1 MSVGETRIA
10 PLFPY
15 ALAVVDGL
23 PQSLANDM
31 MQYSRSLYRL
41 RARRPVE

>member
-1 MSVGETRIA
+1 MRVGEIRDCY
-10 PLFPY
+10 FVCY

-31 MQYSRSLYRL
+31 M
-41 RARRPVE
+41 RR